1 MGKEVRD
8 LDASDEKGAMDAIA
22 GEESIGRVIGL
33 RGY

>member
-22 GEESIGRVIGL
+22 GNEPIENVLKL

>member
-1 MGKEVRD
+1 MAKEVRD

-22 GEESIGRVIGL
+22 GEESIGKILGL